1 MSHKTLIFYKRKN
14 HLYYSGVIPPSLLKN
29 FILCFSSNST
39 GDYGSITAVLALKR
53 FIAIMGIAS
62 SRQGQSY
69 GFVTIALEKGHADLR
84 AGIRY
89 DKHFLTPQQ
98 TKKNFK

>member
-1 MSHKTLIFYKRKN
+1 M
-14 HLYYSGVIPPSLLKN
+14 GV
-29 FILCFSSNST
+29 
-39 GDYGSITAVLALKR
+39 
-53 FIAIMGIAS
+53 AS

-84 AGIRY
+84 AGIRH